1 MARAYVLLG
10 FTFFLMQLHIKGTIS
25 KYINMKYSYLSLT
38 AGILFAF
45 LTLIQVI
52 HTLRTS
58 HDEDEQHSHD
68 HDHDHSHHHDHNCD
82 HTCVHGHVHKEA
94 KGFKK
99 FLNGLVFIFP
109 LFTGIFLPVATL
121 DSTIVQAKGF
131 HFPVSEPGNNDPFM
145 QRQYL
150 KPDLSIYYGQEG
162 YQKLIKQESKEYINK
177 KSIVLN
183 DYDFLKG
190 MEVLYDE
197 PGKYLGKQLTYK
209 GFIYHEKGL
218 KKNQVF
224 LFRFGI
230 IHCVADSGV
239 YGVLIDLPDG
249 QTLKNDQWIEAT
261 GNIQQMYYQP
271 FKVNIPYLDVTKIKE
286 IQPPK
291 DEYVYRNK

>member
-10 FTFFLMQLHIKGTIS
+10 FTFFLMQMHITGSIS

-58 HDEDEQHSHD
+58 SNEDHD
-68 HDHDHSHHHDHNCD
+68 HDHDCN
-82 HTCVHGHVHKEA
+82 HTCEHGHVHKEA

-99 FLNGLVFIFP
+99 LLNGIIFIFP
-109 LFTGIFLPVATL
+109 LFTGIFLPIASL
-121 DSTIVQAKGF
+121 DSTIVEAKGF
-131 HFPVSEPGNNDPFM
+131 HFPVSEPNNHDPFM
-145 QRQYL
+145 ERQYL

-162 YQKLIKQESKEYINK
+162 YQKLIAQESKEYINK
-177 KSIVLN
+177 KSIKLN
-183 DYDFLKG
+183 DEDFLKG

-197 PGKYLGKQLTYK
+197 PGKYLGKQLTFK

-218 KKNQVF
+218 KNNQTF

-239 YGVLIDLPDG
+239 YGLLVNLPDN
-249 QTLKNDQWIEAT
+249 QSFKNDQWIEAT
-261 GNIQQMYYQP
+261 GTIKEMYYQP
-271 FKVNIPYLDVTKIKE
+271 FKVNIPYIEITQTKVID
-286 IQPPK
+286 PPSNQ
-291 DEYVYRNK
+291 YVYRNK